1 MDLTLRLKGEFFDQI
16 KAGTKRMEYRLVTLY
31 WICRLEGANYG
42 RIILTR
48 GYPRRGDMERTLIFP
63 WRGCS
68 TETITH
74 PHFGPDPVDVYA
86 IPVHL

>member
-16 KAGTKRMEYRLVTLY
+16 KAGTKRTEYRLETLY
-31 WICRLEGANYG
+31 WIRRLEGRNFD
-42 RIILTR
+42 RVIVTR
-48 GYPRRGDMERTLIFP
+48 GYPRRGDMERTLVFP
-63 WRGCS
+63 WRIPT

-74 PHFGPDPVDVYA
+74 PHFGPDPVSVYA